1 MTSPSS
7 YRMFVVL
14 CAVSLVVGW
23 RTLAATVALG
33 LREDAYTHI
42 LLILPISVA
51 LTVAEWN
58 RRGLRP
64 SPSFRAG
71 FALLVVGVLAGVAGS
86 EWGKVGIITAD
97 LRLTLGMSA
106 VVMWWIGS
114 FVFCFG
120 GRVSRTCIF
129 PLCFLLWLIPIP
141 TLALNH
147 IVHFLQQG
155 SASSA
160 GILFTMAGIPV
171 TQDGAVLAIPGL
183 TLEVAKE
190 CSSIRSSTMLV
201 VTTMVM
207 THLLLRSFWGKALVT
222 LVAIPLSI
230 AKNGLRIFILSVLG
244 VYVDRG
250 FLNGRLHHEGGI
262 VFFLLSLGGLFV
274 LIWLVG
280 WAERRAIRPALKDA
294 GPLGVKTG
302 GQALTGS
309 ETKEGKL
316 QPYGV

>member
-1 MTSPSS
+1 M
-7 YRMFVVL
+7 
-14 CAVSLVVGW
+14 LVPVCW
-23 RTLAATVALG
+23 F
-33 LREDAYTHI
+33 
-42 LLILPISVA
+42 
-51 LTVAEWN
+51 
-58 RRGLRP
+58 RP
-64 SPSFRAG
+64 SFWP
-71 FALLVVGVLAGVAGS
+71 VLRRS
-86 EWGKVGIITAD
+86 HWGRMEIITAD

-120 GRVSRTCIF
+120 GRVSETCIF

-141 TLALNH
+141 TLALNY

-171 TQDGAVLAIPGL
+171 AQNGAVLAIPGL

-190 CSSIRSSTMLV
+190 CSSIRSTTMLV

-250 FLNGRLHHEGGI
+250 FLNGRLHRQGGI

-280 WAERRAIRPALKDA
+280 WAERKAIRPTLKDA

-302 GQALTGS
+302 RQALTGS

-316 QPYGV
+316 HPMVCSGDARS